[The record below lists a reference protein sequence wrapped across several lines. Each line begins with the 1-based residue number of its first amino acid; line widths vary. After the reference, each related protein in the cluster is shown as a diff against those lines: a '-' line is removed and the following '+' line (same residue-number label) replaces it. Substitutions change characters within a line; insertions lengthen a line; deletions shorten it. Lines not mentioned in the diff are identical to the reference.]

1 VKTLRTVADIRRALE
16 PHHRRSTIALVPTMG
31 ALHAGHVALF
41 DAARRA
47 CDVVVISVFVN
58 PSQFADPADLVRYP
72 RNEAHDERLAAG
84 AGVDFCFAPRV
95 EELYPAGYA
104 TWVEVNGPAQN
115 LEGAHRPGHFR
126 GVATV
131 CAKLFNIVAPHT
143 AFFGQKDAQ
152 QVAVVRRLVRDLNLD
167 IDIRVVPIV
176 RDLDG
181 LALSSRNV
189 HLSTEERLNAV
200 SIPKALDAGLSAFRD
215 HQDPAAAA
223 RAVLSGQP
231 GVDIDYVDVAN
242 FEGQPTLV
250 IAVRV
255 GATRLIDN
263 VPLDLEGSGS
273 LGSTKG
279 LERVSR

>member
-1 VKTLRTVADIRRALE
+1 VKTLRTVTDIRRALE

-31 ALHAGHVALF
+31 ALHAGHVALL

-58 PSQFADPADLVRYP
+58 PSQFADPADLARYP

-84 AGVDFCFAPRV
+84 AGVDLCFAPRV
-95 EELYPAGYA
+95 EELYPTGYA
-104 TWVEVNGPAQN
+104 TWVEVDGPALD

-126 GVATV
+126 GVATI
-131 CAKLFNIVAPHT
+131 CTKLFNIVAPHV

-152 QVAVVRRLVRDLNLD
+152 QVAVVRRVVRDLNLD
-167 IDIRVVPIV
+167 IDIRVIPIV

-189 HLSTEERLNAV
+189 HLSTEERLSAV

-215 HQDPAAAA
+215 HRDPVGAA
-223 RAVLSGQP
+223 RAVLTGHP
-231 GVDIDYVDVAN
+231 GVDIDYVSVAN
-242 FEGQPTLV
+242 FEGQATLV
-250 IAVRV
+250 IAARV

-263 VPLDLEGSGS
+263 VSLDLEGSGS
-273 LGSTKG
+273 PGNKEG